1 MLCCLAAIQTILVAK
16 FTCPVIA
23 TLTVTGPQ
31 LLTWCKKVR
40 QSLLPHS
47 TPFPSDHHSSM
58 LEHLSSTLEPACRAF
73 KNIDPIKP
81 GKTLQTISSISSAAK
96 QRRKKQRILGG
107 DSGPPICCD
116 YQKLLFLQMSYPE
129 FLSDYCTTLYSSTT
143 QGKCAMMPSL
153 YHCAL
158 HLYHTG
164 EKMSQTCR
172 GELAHPLLSE
182 LVKMLSPFSI
192 TFCYFGEFLGEGSNL
207 VPLSP
212 FFLEAKIHFKLQ
224 YVNQNHS

>member
-1 MLCCLAAIQTILVAK
+1 MLCCLAAIQTSLAAK

-31 LLTWCKKVR
+31 LLTRCKKVR

-58 LEHLSSTLEPACRAF
+58 LENLSSTLESACRAF

-96 QRRKKQRILGG
+96 QHRKKKRILGG

-143 QGKCAMMPSL
+143 KGKCVTMPTVYTIVLSIYTIL
-153 YHCAL
+153 
-158 HLYHTG
+158 G
-164 EKMSQTCR
+164 EKCLKLV
-172 GELAHPLLSE
+172 GESWRILYFQSWWRCYPHFLLLFVI
-182 LVKMLSPFSI
+182 LVSF
-192 TFCYFGEFLGEGSNL
+192 
-207 VPLSP
+207 
-212 FFLEAKIHFKLQ
+212 
-224 YVNQNHS
+224 